1 MRFCLRLW
9 FKIISLEPDIIN
21 RQVAG
26 MQCHS
31 LQEVILTVP
40 DILFIQLVRGLSA
53 VLAIVSIIDIL
64 KIFCTAIS

>member
-1 MRFCLRLW
+1 
-9 FKIISLEPDIIN
+9 
-21 RQVAG
+21 

-64 KIFCTAIS
+64 KIFCIAIS